1 MLIGTMPSVMGCS
14 LSMEEG
20 RSFADVALK
29 DDKASAPDVKE
40 AAPKKFLLLNW
51 FPMLW
56 YL

>member
-1 MLIGTMPSVMGCS
+1 MPSVMGCS